1 MENFKISKRT
11 KDLTGQKFGKLTVI
25 SFAGYKNGANWLC
38 KCDCGNYV
46 TVIGK
51 NMRYG
56 KTTSCGCIRTEM
68 LLKKFTKHG
77 DGSLKNTTRLYKI
90 WKNMR
95 SRCYNSNNPNFKY
108 YGGRG
113 IKICEEW
120 YGSYSC
126 FRDWS
131 LSNGYS
137 ENLTIDRIDVNGN
150 YEPSN
155 CRWATRKEQSL
166 NTRSNRYIEY
176 NGETKTLSEWSKIFG
191 LYHKTIA
198 YRLNHGW
205 SVEKALTTPTR

>member
-1 MENFKISKRT
+1 
-11 KDLTGQKFGKLTVI
+11 
-25 SFAGYKNGANWLC
+25 
-38 KCDCGNYV
+38 
-46 TVIGK
+46 
-51 NMRYG
+51 
-56 KTTSCGCIRTEM
+56 
-68 LLKKFTKHG
+68 
-77 DGSLKNTTRLYKI
+77 
-90 WKNMR
+90 MR
-95 SRCYNSNNPNFKY
+95 SRCYNSNNPDFKH

-155 CRWATRKEQSL
+155 CRWSTRKEQSL

-191 LYHKTIA
+191 LYHKTIS